1 MKFKSML
8 TDEYRYKIL
17 KILEA
22 NPEISQRELARELDI
37 SLGRV
42 NFCLKALIEKGL
54 LKATNFKNSHNKLAY
69 MYLLTPSG
77 IEEKSAMTAR
87 FLKIKMQEYAALEA
101 EIDQLRREAL
111 QANKQ
116 QLNLGLTKQGAQ
128 V

>member
-1 MKFKSML
+1 ML

-22 NPEISQRELARELDI
+22 NPEISQRDLAHELDI

-54 LKATNFKNSHNKLAY
+54 LKATNFRNSKNKMAY

-77 IEEKSAMTAR
+77 IEEKSAITAQ
-87 FLKIKMQEYAALEA
+87 FLKIKMQEYADLET
-101 EIDQLRREAL
+101 EIDQLRREAI
-111 QANKQ
+111 QTNKQ
-116 QLNLGLTKQGAQ
+116 QLNLGLTRQEVQ
-128 V
+128 T

>member
-1 MKFKSML
+1 ML

-77 IEEKSAMTAR
+77 IEEKSAITAR

>member
-1 MKFKSML
+1 ML

-22 NPEISQRELARELDI
+22 NPEISQRDLARELDI

-54 LKATNFKNSHNKLAY
+54 LKATNFRNSKNKLAY

-77 IEEKSAMTAR
+77 IEEKSVITAR
-87 FLKIKMQEYAALEA
+87 FLKIKMQDYANLEA
-101 EIDQLRREAL
+101 EIKELRREAL
-111 QANKQ
+111 QLKHREVG
-116 QLNLGLTKQGAQ
+116 QL
-128 V
+128 